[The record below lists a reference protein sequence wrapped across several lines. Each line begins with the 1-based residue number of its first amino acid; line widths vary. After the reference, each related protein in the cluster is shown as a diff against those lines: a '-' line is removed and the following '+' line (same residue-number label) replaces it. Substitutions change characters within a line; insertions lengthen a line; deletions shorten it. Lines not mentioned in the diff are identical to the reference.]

1 MTYTYICHSLCLF
14 CFLIYNTHNSCAYS
28 TTAAAEQAGTPPDL
42 RDIAMAQ
49 PVLTLLPP
57 KFLDYEMLMKC
68 RPMLYLY
75 VWLNLFGFFFFFSFI
90 HSFSEHKMLTVLIL
104 QDDGWPLGL
113 HPLNV
118 RVGLVRSRD
127 LSFSTLLTR
136 STTSSADSSSDLD
149 TEVSLI
155 SENHCL
161 QPKGW

>member
-1 MTYTYICHSLCLF
+1 
-14 CFLIYNTHNSCAYS
+14 
-28 TTAAAEQAGTPPDL
+28 
-42 RDIAMAQ
+42 
-49 PVLTLLPP
+49 
-57 KFLDYEMLMKC
+57 
-68 RPMLYLY
+68 
-75 VWLNLFGFFFFFSFI
+75 
-90 HSFSEHKMLTVLIL
+90 MLTVLIL